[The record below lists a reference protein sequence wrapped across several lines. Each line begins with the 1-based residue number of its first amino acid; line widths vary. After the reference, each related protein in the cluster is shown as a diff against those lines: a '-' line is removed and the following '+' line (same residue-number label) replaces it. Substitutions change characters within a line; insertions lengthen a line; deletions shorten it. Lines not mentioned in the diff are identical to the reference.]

1 MFSARNLL
9 CAAAFTLSAT
19 AASHA
24 SAATEVYVQSV
35 SEWTFTKGTVQ
46 GVLNGANVF
55 KSPDMTAL
63 NIAYNFGVGPG
74 DPTFTAWG
82 FCIDLFTGIAA
93 PTQYHIAE
101 AGELGSIFTAA
112 QQSQIFGLAAF
123 GANLIKIGAP
133 DLANKLAGVQG
144 AIWAIEYPTLTVS
157 ANGSIQPYLNAYIA
171 AAPSL
176 TGNAYV
182 LLSDDGK
189 SQGFVIGVPEPATW
203 AMMIMGFGAVGMV
216 MRSRRRL
223 ALAA

>member
-9 CAAAFTLSAT
+9 CATAFALTTA

-24 SAATEVYVQSV
+24 SAATEVYVQGVTEYS
-35 SEWTFTKGTVQ
+35 FTKGLVT
-46 GVLNGANVF
+46 GPGIF
-55 KSPDMTAL
+55 KVPDMTAL
-63 NIAYNFGVGPG
+63 DIAYNFGVGPG
-74 DPTFTAWG
+74 TPTFTAWG
-82 FCIDLFTGIAA
+82 FCIDLFTGVEA
-93 PTQYHIAE
+93 PTQYHIAGV
-101 AGELGSIFTAA
+101 GELGSLFTAG
-112 QQSQIFGLAAF
+112 QKTQIFGLAAF

-157 ANGSIQPYLNAYIA
+157 ANSSIQPYLNAYIA
-171 AAPSL
+171 AAPSM

-216 MRSRRRL
+216 LRSRRRL

>member
-9 CAAAFTLSAT
+9 CAAAFALSAT

-35 SEWTFTKGTVQ
+35 SEFTFTKGVVQ
-46 GVLNGANVF
+46 GPGIY
-55 KSPDMTAL
+55 KEPDMTAR

-82 FCIDLFTGIAA
+82 FCIDLFTGVSA

-101 AGELGSIFTAA
+101 AGELSTIFTPA
-112 QQSQIFGLAAF
+112 QQSQVFGLAAF

-133 DLANKLAGVQG
+133 DLANKLAAVQG
-144 AIWAIEYPTLTVS
+144 AIWTIEYGPTLTVT
-157 ANGSIQPYLNAYIA
+157 ANAAIQPYLTAYVA
-171 AAPSL
+171 SAPSL

>member
-9 CAAAFTLSAT
+9 CATAFALTTA

-35 SEWTFTKGTVQ
+35 SEYAFTKATVT
-46 GVLNGANVF
+46 GPGIF
-55 KSPDMTAL
+55 KVPDATAL
-63 NIAYNFGVGPG
+63 NIAYNFGVAPG

-82 FCIDLFTGIAA
+82 FCIDLFTGVDV
-93 PTQYHIAE
+93 PTQYHI
-101 AGELGSIFTAA
+101 GDLTGLF
-112 QQSQIFGLAAF
+112 SQPQIDQIYGLAAF
-123 GANLIKIGAP
+123 GSNLIKTGAP
-133 DLANKLAGVQG
+133 DLAKKLAGVQG
-144 AIWAIEYPTLTVS
+144 AIWRIEYPTFTISGGVLP
-157 ANGSIQPYLNAYIA
+157 GSPDAGIQGYIDAYA
-171 AAPSL
+171 ALAPSL
-176 TGNAYV
+176 HGNAYV
-182 LLSDDGK
+182 LLSDDGS

>member
-9 CAAAFTLSAT
+9 CATAFAVTTA

-35 SEWTFTKGTVQ
+35 SEYAFTKVTVT
-46 GVLNGANVF
+46 GPGIF
-55 KSPDMTAL
+55 KVPDATAF
-63 NIAYNFGVGPG
+63 NIAYNFGVAPG

-82 FCIDLFTGIAA
+82 FCIDLFTGVNV
-93 PTQYHIAE
+93 PTQYHI
-101 AGELGSIFTAA
+101 GDLTGLL
-112 QQSQIFGLAAF
+112 SQPQIDQIYGLAAF
-123 GANLIKIGAP
+123 GSNLIKVGAP
-133 DLANKLAGVQG
+133 DLANKLAGIQG
-144 AIWAIEYPTLTVS
+144 AIWAIEYPTFTVTGNTT
-157 ANGSIQPYLNAYIA
+157 AINNYVQAYIA
-171 AAPSL
+171 QAPSL
-176 TGNAYV
+176 HGNAYV

>member
-9 CAAAFTLSAT
+9 FATAFALTTA

-24 SAATEVYVQSV
+24 SAATEVYVQGV
-35 SEWTFTKGTVQ
+35 SEYTFTKGVVT
-46 GVLNGANVF
+46 GPGIY
-55 KSPDMTAL
+55 KEPDMTAL
-63 NIAYNFGVGPG
+63 NIAYNYGVGPG

-82 FCIDLFTGIAA
+82 FCIDLFTGVEA

-101 AGELGSIFTAA
+101 SGELGSLFTAA

-123 GANLIKIGAP
+123 GANLIKIGDA
-133 DLANKLAGVQG
+133 DLANKLAAVQG

-157 ANGSIQPYLNAYIA
+157 ANASIQPYLNAYIA
-171 AAPSL
+171 AAPSM

-216 MRSRRRL
+216 LRSRRRL

>member
-9 CAAAFTLSAT
+9 CATAFALTTA

-24 SAATEVYVQSV
+24 SAATEVYVQGV
-35 SEWTFTKGTVQ
+35 TEYTFTKGLIT
-46 GVLNGANVF
+46 GPGIF
-55 KSPDMTAL
+55 KAPDMTAL
-63 NIAYNFGVGPG
+63 DIAYNFGVGPG

-82 FCIDLFTGIAA
+82 FCIDLFTGVEA
-93 PTQYHIAE
+93 PTQYHIAG
-101 AGELGSIFTAA
+101 AGEVSSLFTSA
-112 QQSQIFGLAAF
+112 QKGQIFGLAAF

-157 ANGSIQPYLNAYIA
+157 GNASIQPYLNAYIA
-171 AAPSL
+171 AAPSM

-216 MRSRRRL
+216 LRSRRRL

>member
-9 CAAAFTLSAT
+9 CATAFALTTA

-35 SEWTFTKGTVQ
+35 TNYAFTKGTVT
-46 GVLNGANVF
+46 GPGIF
-55 KSPDMTAL
+55 KVPDMTAFD
-63 NIAYNFGVGPG
+63 IAYNFGVGPG

-82 FCIDLFTGIAA
+82 FCIDLFTGINV

-101 AGELGSIFTAA
+101 GGELSGLFTPA

-157 ANGSIQPYLNAYIA
+157 GNASIQPYLSAYIA
-171 AAPSL
+171 AAPGM

-182 LLSDDGK
+182 LLSDEGR

>member
-9 CAAAFTLSAT
+9 CATVFAMTTA

-35 SEWTFTKGTVQ
+35 TEYAFTKGVVT
-46 GVLNGANVF
+46 GPGLY
-55 KSPDMTAL
+55 KEPDMTAL

-82 FCIDLFTGIAA
+82 FCIDLFTGVEA
-93 PTQYHIAE
+93 PSQYHVGE
-101 AGELGSIFTAA
+101 AGELSSLFTAS
-112 QQSQIFGLAAF
+112 QQQQIFGLAAF

-144 AIWAIEYPTLTVS
+144 AIWAIEYPTYTVA
-157 ANGSIQPYLNAYIA
+157 ANASIQPYLDAYIA

-203 AMMIMGFGAVGMV
+203 AMMIMGFGAIGMV
-216 MRSRRRL
+216 MRSRRRQV
-223 ALAA
+223 LAA